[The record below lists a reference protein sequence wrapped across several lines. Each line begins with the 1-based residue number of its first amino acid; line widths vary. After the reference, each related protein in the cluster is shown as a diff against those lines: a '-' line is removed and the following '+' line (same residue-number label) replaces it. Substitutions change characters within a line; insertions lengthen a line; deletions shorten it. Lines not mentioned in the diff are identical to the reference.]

1 MKQKISNLL
10 MVLML
15 SFAFAGI
22 GQQLVAQPVA
32 AVDVLSQNCSGA
44 GASSA
49 FCKDQAANKNS
60 NQNPIIGII
69 KTAII
74 IVSYMAGAA
83 AVIGILFNSIRFMT
97 AGGDSGKIA
106 SAKSGL
112 ILCVV
117 GIAVVILSQ
126 SIVVFVL
133 NKL

>member
-15 SFAFAGI
+15 SFAFVGI

-32 AVDVLSQNCSGA
+32 AVDVLSQNCKGA
-44 GASSA
+44 GKDST
-49 FCKDQAANKNS
+49 FCKDQAANKDS
-60 NQNPIIGII
+60 KQNPIIGII
-69 KTAII
+69 KTAIM

-97 AGGDSGKIA
+97 SGGDSGKIA
-106 SAKSGL
+106 SAKNGL
-112 ILCVV
+112 LLCIV